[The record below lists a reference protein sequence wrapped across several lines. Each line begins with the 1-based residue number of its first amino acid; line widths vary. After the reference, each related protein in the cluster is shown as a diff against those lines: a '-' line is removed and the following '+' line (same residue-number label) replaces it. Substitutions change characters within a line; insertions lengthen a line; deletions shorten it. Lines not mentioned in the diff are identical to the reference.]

1 MLVCPSCNAEY
12 ESGKFCKK
20 CGTKLIDKSAGPTHC
35 ANCGAELE
43 EGAMFCGECGTKVQ
57 SQPQSCTCPKCGAEV
72 KAGKK
77 FCASCGAK
85 IGEVEEEKA
94 QSYCDQG
101 YEFLYSEDYRVRDPK
116 KAFECFELAER
127 NGEENATIWLG
138 RCYYEGL
145 GVEQDYNT
153 AFKYFKKTN
162 TPYWTGM
169 CYFNGEGTRQDY
181 HKAFELFQLAD
192 RENIESAYYYLGM
205 CYYNG
210 YGVPENMQ
218 MAFKYFKKGADA
230 EDANNYWWLG
240 LCYEAASGCSE
251 NPNLAFKY
259 YKLAHEAGACLG
271 HLSLG
276 ECYVNGYGCS
286 IDRMMGLHL
295 LLQAVNCDIESAQK
309 FIEENFNYAEKWEY
323 KYYYL
328 PEVIRNL
335 IAKELDIDITDVNNQ
350 INFINDLGV
359 HPLDIA
365 GLILKFEEEFC
376 VAIPED
382 EYDDINTVGDCI
394 RCVQKLISI

>member
-43 EGAMFCGECGTKVQ
+43 EGALFCGECGTKVQ
-57 SQPQSCTCPKCGAEV
+57 AQPQACTCPKCGAEV

-85 IGEVEEEKA
+85 IGEVEEEMA

-145 GVEQDYNT
+145 GVEQNYDT

-162 TPYWTGM
+162 TPYWTGR
-169 CYFNGEGTRQDY
+169 CYYYGEGTRQDY
-181 HKAFELFQLAD
+181 NKAFELFQQAD
-192 RENIESAYYYLGM
+192 RENIESAYYFLGV
-205 CYYNG
+205 CYDNG
-210 YGVPENMQ
+210 YGVSENEQ
-218 MAFKYFKKGADA
+218 MAFKYYKKGADA
-230 EDANNYWWLG
+230 GYADNFTMLG
-240 LCYEAASGCSE
+240 LCYEYATGCRE

-259 YKLAHEAGACLG
+259 FKLAHEARASYG
-271 HLSLG
+271 HFCLG

-286 IDRMMGLHL
+286 EDRMLGLHL
-295 LLQAVNCDIESAQK
+295 ILQAANCDVKDAQK
-309 FIEENFNYAEKWEY
+309 FMEETFAHSEKREY

-328 PEVIRNL
+328 PEVIENI
-335 IAKELDIDITDVNNQ
+335 IADKLGVDTDYVNSQ
-350 INFINDLGV
+350 RSLTNDLGADS
-359 HPLDIA
+359 LDLVELVMA
-365 GLILKFEEEFC
+365 FEKEFC
-376 VAIPED
+376 ITISDD
-382 EYDDINTVGDCI
+382 EAEGINTVGDCI
-394 RCVQKLISI
+394 RCVQNLVSI